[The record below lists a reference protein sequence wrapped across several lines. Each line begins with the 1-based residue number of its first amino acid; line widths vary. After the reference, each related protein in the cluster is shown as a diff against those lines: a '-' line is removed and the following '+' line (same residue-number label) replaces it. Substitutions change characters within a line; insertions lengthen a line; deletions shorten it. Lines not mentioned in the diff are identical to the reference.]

1 MNLSFLNDR
10 PAKPRTLRPL
20 ARAAV
25 ALSALE
31 MGIAAGADTERP
43 AKGVQDNSFLV
54 EEAYNQE
61 AGVVQHIL
69 TISPDVGKN
78 RNAGE
83 REWALNFTQEWPVFS
98 QAHQFSYTVPYSFV
112 KSGGQSSNGVGDVLL
127 NYRFQALME
136 SERTPAFAPRIS
148 IVLPTGDEDDGF
160 GDGTLGWQVNLPVS
174 KIVGDRWTVHA
185 NAGAT
190 LLPDVQGRDLT
201 SYNLAASAIYAV
213 SPNFNLML
221 EAVANWEEE
230 AADGGGKD
238 RSFSAVVSPG
248 CRYAFNHADD
258 AQTVVGLAVP
268 IGVTRDAPDYG
279 LILYVSFEHFFFRPV
294 ANVIAGK

>member
-1 MNLSFLNDR
+1 MNMSFLG
-10 PAKPRTLRPL
+10 KRTSSHLVLRQL
-20 ARAAV
+20 VVIVLTAGV
-25 ALSALE
+25 AT
-31 MGIAAGADTERP
+31 GADTERP

-112 KSGGQSSNGVGDVLL
+112 KSGGQSSNGIGDVLL

-136 SERTPAFAPRIS
+136 SDRTPAFAPRIS
-148 IVLPTGDEDDGF
+148 LILPTGDEDDGF
-160 GDGTLGWQVNLPVS
+160 SDGTLGWQVNLPVS
-174 KIVGDRWTVHA
+174 KIVSDRWTVHA

-190 LLPDVQGRDLT
+190 LLPDVQGHDLK

-221 EAVANWEEE
+221 EAVANWDEE
-230 AADGGGKD
+230 AADGGGRD

-248 CRYAFNHADD
+248 FRYAFNHAND
-258 AQTVVGLAVP
+258 AQTVVGLAAP
-268 IGVTRDAPDYG
+268 IGLTRDAPDYG
-279 LILYVSFEHFFFRPV
+279 LILYVSFEHFFIRPV
-294 ANVIAGK
+294 ANIISGK

>member
-1 MNLSFLNDR
+1 MLKAILLKTVLAARSGALALTVL
-10 PAKPRTLRPL
+10 PA
-20 ARAAV
+20 V
-25 ALSALE
+25 
-31 MGIAAGADTERP
+31 AAGADAERP

-83 REWALNFTQEWPVFS
+83 REWALNFTQEWPVFT
-98 QAHQFSYTVPYSFV
+98 QAHQFSYTVPYRFV

-127 NYRFQALME
+127 NYRFQAFME
-136 SERTPAFAPRIS
+136 SDRTPAFAPRVSLI
-148 IVLPTGDEDDGF
+148 LPTGDEDDGF
-160 GDGTLGWQVNLPVS
+160 GDGTLGYQVNLPVS
-174 KIVGDRWTVHA
+174 KIVSDRWTVHA

-190 LLPDVQGRDLT
+190 LLPDVRGRDLT

-221 EAVANWEEE
+221 EAVANWDEE

-248 CRYAFNHADD
+248 FRYAFNHSND
-258 AQTVVGLAVP
+258 AQTVVGLAAP
-268 IGVTRDAPDYG
+268 IGLTRDAPDYG

-294 ANVIAGK
+294 AKVISGK

>member
-1 MNLSFLNDR
+1 MDQPSSR
-10 PAKPRTLRPL
+10 HPLRRL
-20 ARAAV
+20 ALAAITV
-25 ALSALE
+25 SAL
-31 MGIAAGADTERP
+31 GIGVASGADAERP

-78 RNAGE
+78 RGAGDH
-83 REWALNFTQEWPVFS
+83 EWAFNFTQEWPVFS
-98 QAHQFSYTVPYSFV
+98 QTHQLSYTVPYRFV
-112 KSGGQSSNGVGDVLL
+112 KSGGRSSSGVGDVLL

-148 IVLPTGDEDDGF
+148 LVLPTGDEDDGF
-160 GDGTLGWQVNLPVS
+160 GNGTLGYQVNLPVS
-174 KIVGDRWTVHA
+174 KIVSDRWTVHA

-190 LLPDVQGRDLT
+190 LLPDVRGRDLT
-201 SYNLAASAIYAV
+201 SYNLGASAIYAV

-221 EAVANWEEE
+221 EAVANWDEE
-230 AADGGGKD
+230 AGDGGRKE

-248 CRYAFNHADD
+248 FRYAFNHAND
-258 AQTVVGLAVP
+258 AQTVVGLAAP
-268 IGVTRDAPDYG
+268 IGLTRDAPDYG
-279 LILYVSFEHFFFRPV
+279 LILYVSFEHFFIRPP
-294 ANVIAGK
+294 ANVIPGK